1 MKTNF
6 HTHNYR
12 CGHAVGNVEDYVKVA
27 INEGYSELG
36 ISDHAPVPS
45 HYEDRM
51 KMEELGEYL
60 IEIEE
65 AQKKYG
71 DKIKIYKSLEIEYFP
86 EWQEYYDELKKKL
99 DYIILGLH
107 AFRIEG
113 ESKIYSAWNINTE
126 EHVLAYGKY
135 MVKAI
140 ESEKFNYIAHPDLYM
155 INYRDWTESCIE
167 VAHMICKTA
176 EKYDV
181 PLEVNANG
189 IRKTLARH
197 PEWDRYMYQYKEFCE
212 IAAKYNI
219 RTIIGSDAHD
229 FMEMED
235 EPMEMAR
242 TFAKELGL
250 NVIESIF

>member
-45 HYEDRM
+45 YYEDRM

-60 IEIEE
+60 LEIGE
-65 AQKKYG
+65 AQKKYE

-113 ESKIYSAWNINTE
+113 ESKIYNAWNIKE
-126 EHVLAYGKY
+126 EKHVLAYGKY

-140 ESEKFNYIAHPDLYM
+140 ESGNFDYIAHPDLYM
-155 INYRDWTESCIE
+155 VNYRNWTENCIE
-167 VAHMICKTA
+167 AAHIICKAA
-176 EKYDV
+176 EKYNV

-189 IRKTLARH
+189 QI
-197 PEWDRYMYQYKEFCE
+197 Y
-212 IAAKYNI
+212 
-219 RTIIGSDAHD
+219 
-229 FMEMED
+229 
-235 EPMEMAR
+235 
-242 TFAKELGL
+242 
-250 NVIESIF
+250 VSI

>member
-45 HYEDRM
+45 YYEDRM

-60 IEIEE
+60 LEIGE
-65 AQKKYG
+65 AQKKYE

-113 ESKIYSAWNINTE
+113 ESKIYNAWNIKE
-126 EHVLAYGKY
+126 EKHVLAYGKY
-135 MVKAI
+135 MV
-140 ESEKFNYIAHPDLYM
+140 
-155 INYRDWTESCIE
+155 NYRNWTENCIE
-167 VAHMICKTA
+167 AAHIICKAA
-176 EKYDV
+176 EKYNV

-189 IRKTLARH
+189 IRKTLVRH
-197 PEWDRYMYQYKEFCE
+197 PDWDRYMYPYKEFWE

-219 RTIIGSDAHD
+219 CTIIGSDAHD

-235 EPMEMAR
+235 EAMEIAR
-242 TFAKELGL
+242 KFAKELGL
-250 NVIESIF
+250 NIIESIF

>member
-113 ESKIYSAWNINTE
+113 ENKIYSAWNINTE

-140 ESEKFNYIAHPDLYM
+140 ESEKFDYIAHPDLYM
-155 INYRDWTESCIE
+155 INYRNWTENCIE
-167 VAHMICKTA
+167 VAHMICKAA
-176 EKYDV
+176 EKYDI

-197 PEWDRYMYQYKEFCE
+197 PEWDKYMYPYKEFWE
-212 IAAKYNI
+212 IVAKYNV
-219 RTIIGSDAHD
+219 RTIIGSDTHD

>member
-1 MKTNF
+1 
-6 HTHNYR
+6 
-12 CGHAVGNVEDYVKVA
+12 
-27 INEGYSELG
+27 
-36 ISDHAPVPS
+36 
-45 HYEDRM
+45 
-51 KMEELGEYL
+51 
-60 IEIEE
+60 
-65 AQKKYG
+65 
-71 DKIKIYKSLEIEYFP
+71 
-86 EWQEYYDELKKKL
+86 
-99 DYIILGLH
+99 
-107 AFRIEG
+107 
-113 ESKIYSAWNINTE
+113 
-126 EHVLAYGKY
+126 

-140 ESEKFNYIAHPDLYM
+140 ESEKFDYIAHPDLYM
-155 INYRDWTESCIE
+155 INYRNWTESCIE
-167 VAHMICKTA
+167 VAHMICKAA
-176 EKYDV
+176 EKYDI

-197 PEWDRYMYQYKEFCE
+197 PEWDRYMYPYKEFWE

>member
-71 DKIKIYKSLEIEYFP
+71 DKIKI
-86 EWQEYYDELKKKL
+86 
-99 DYIILGLH
+99 
-107 AFRIEG
+107 
-113 ESKIYSAWNINTE
+113 
-126 EHVLAYGKY
+126 
-135 MVKAI
+135 
-140 ESEKFNYIAHPDLYM
+140 
-155 INYRDWTESCIE
+155 
-167 VAHMICKTA
+167 
-176 EKYDV
+176 
-181 PLEVNANG
+181 
-189 IRKTLARH
+189 
-197 PEWDRYMYQYKEFCE
+197 
-212 IAAKYNI
+212 
-219 RTIIGSDAHD
+219 
-229 FMEMED
+229 
-235 EPMEMAR
+235 
-242 TFAKELGL
+242 
-250 NVIESIF
+250 

>member
-99 DYIILGLH
+99 D
-107 AFRIEG
+107 
-113 ESKIYSAWNINTE
+113 
-126 EHVLAYGKY
+126 
-135 MVKAI
+135 
-140 ESEKFNYIAHPDLYM
+140 
-155 INYRDWTESCIE
+155 
-167 VAHMICKTA
+167 
-176 EKYDV
+176 
-181 PLEVNANG
+181 
-189 IRKTLARH
+189 
-197 PEWDRYMYQYKEFCE
+197 
-212 IAAKYNI
+212 
-219 RTIIGSDAHD
+219 
-229 FMEMED
+229 
-235 EPMEMAR
+235 
-242 TFAKELGL
+242 
-250 NVIESIF
+250 